1 MTPKATS
8 GDFIGRFREIVS
20 DPLNILIQR
29 HERAGLLEDGLVY
42 LHNGHRVPLRGDGA
56 YYGDFSDILIINRGV
71 HEPLE
76 EYTFQQL
83 LPFIG
88 RSPIMLEL
96 GAYWGHYSMWLK
108 LLRPEA
114 RTFLV
119 EPDPKNLETGRSN
132 FERHGYDGTFINQM
146 VGNGGFSVDS
156 FLKDQEIDILDILHC
171 DIQGYE
177 MEMLENAKEAF
188 LTKKISY
195 SFISTHSEELHHNV
209 FSFIKNTGYRIDVSS
224 NFLNHTTS
232 FDGFIF
238 ASSPDVRPIMSEIN
252 ILGRQDIAMAKP
264 EALVDYLFARSRS
277 RMVD

>member
-8 GDFIGRFREIVS
+8 SDFIGRFREIVS
-20 DPLNILIQR
+20 DPLNMLIQR

-83 LPFIG
+83 LPFLG
-88 RSPIMLEL
+88 QSPTMLEL

-188 LTKKISY
+188 FTKKISY
-195 SFISTHSEELHHNV
+195 SFISTHSENLHHNV
-209 FSFIKNTGYRIDVSS
+209 FSFIKDTGYRIEVSS
-224 NFLNHTTS
+224 NFSHHTTS
-232 FDGFIF
+232 FDGLIF
-238 ASSPDVRPIMSEIN
+238 ASSPEVRPIMSEVN
-252 ILGRQDIAMAKP
+252 ILGREDIAGAKP
-264 EALVDYLFARSRS
+264 EALVDYIFSRSRS
-277 RMVD
+277 RTVD